1 MSLNRRRFLEDSLL
15 ATAAALAAGP
25 ITSVL
30 AEDEK
35 PSKSANEKLGVERY
49 KDVIFSDRLN
59 HASIIDGQRLCRPEL
74 VDKKIYG
81 HADG

>member
-35 PSKSANEKLGVERY
+35 PAKAANEKLGVACVGTQWQV
-49 KDVIFSDRLN
+49 VISFVVLV
-59 HASIIDGQRLCRPEL
+59 LVLMFRPTGLLGEQ
-74 VDKKIYG
+74 VG
-81 HADG
+81 E